1 MDEFTTPQ
9 PRRSRSLSNHEF
21 LSKNG
26 LIDLLR
32 VIDFHGLYLPANVTS
47 DNTDD
52 TPSFL
57 KAICDG
63 LVTVLLTHAP
73 KQASPKKL
81 LNSSSPFISSTTDS
95 SAGDSGSPRIKL
107 YSAKG
112 RPPSLIPSS
121 PPLAALTTSVISLYS
136 GNTPDPSFPPFP
148 EDVDAKMYEHMAS
161 RKGLFSSDPYSIR
174 LALVSDT
181 VWPFVN
187 VRVNMKLPS
196 TGDDG

>member
-9 PRRSRSLSNHEF
+9 PRRSRSFSNHEF

-32 VIDFHGLYLPANVTS
+32 VIDFHGLYLPANATS
-47 DNTDD
+47 DNIDD

-57 KAICDG
+57 KAICDS

-81 LNSSSPFISSTTDS
+81 LNSSSPFISPTTDS

-112 RPPSLIPSS
+112 RPLSLTPSS
-121 PPLAALTTSVISLYS
+121 PRLEALTTSIISLFS

-148 EDVDAKMYEHMAS
+148 EDADAKMYEHMAS
-161 RKGLFSSDPYSIR
+161 RKGLLSSYPY
-174 LALVSDT
+174 
-181 VWPFVN
+181 
-187 VRVNMKLPS
+187 
-196 TGDDG
+196 